1 MATLTLASGVS
12 MEVAQVLYDFVND
25 EAVNG
30 TRWSA
35 DEVFRVLG
43 ELVEEFGPR
52 NRELLEKRAEFQ
64 RQIDD
69 YYNRKRADGWT
80 PGTGSAEE
88 DAADLEKFLVE
99 IGYLAPENPLDFRMT
114 VPQLDPEMDQNG
126 PELVTPVTNA
136 SMAVGGANARWGS
149 LYDAYFLSDIHPEID
164 RDGQR
169 PQRLRM
175 VVEDINSFLDSHI
188 VSWEPVAARGSGR
201 DSERVGFNDM
211 ARYSLAAGPEGRQ
224 ELVGHTKDGGQ
235 ARLADG
241 EKFVGY
247 NLDGQGQLAE
257 FFLEDNG
264 LKLQIQLYEGGK
276 VDEDNGQ
283 FKDLVVESAVT
294 NIVDFEDA
302 VAIVD
307 AEDMV
312 VALRNYLGLI
322 RGDLRAYGSRGNLKT
337 INSDIPYTD
346 TQGNRQSLKATSLMS
361 VRNVSLHMYTDMVT
375 VDGEEV
381 PERLVGVLLTTF
393 IASSHDKGSDGG
405 EDTPV
410 RGPNSGQGYVYQV
423 APKLQTAEEVAEQV
437 RLFQAVEEKLAIA
450 EGSILIGIMNE
461 ELGMTL
467 QLQDALKASQS
478 RTFFTNTGFLD
489 RTGSQIRVQM
499 QAGPVDLRDDLTQS
513 AFNTSYERHNVDV
526 SIRAGLHKQGK
537 IGKGMQV
544 RNRAMAEMLER
555 KIDHPR
561 TGGNTA
567 WVPAPYPS
575 DIHSMHYHMVDVE
588 EVQRSMEDT
597 PALNIPR
604 QSLLTFPLL
613 DRDKVQDPERVRDQ
627 LLRYTHSMLAYVE
640 PWVHRGIGC
649 SGVPNFDQVEEMK
662 DRATERIDGAIIAN
676 WKLHGVVTQQ
686 DIEDALRRAAE
697 IVDEQN
703 AGNPDYVPLIDTPEK
718 RANML
723 ADPAVSAVLQ
733 IVDEALSSPSAYVE
747 PPLFQNRK
755 LVKGS

>member
-1 MATLTLASGVS
+1 MATVTLESGASV
-12 MEVAQVLYDFVND
+12 EIAQVLYDFVKD
-25 EAVNG
+25 EAVKG

-35 DEVFRVLG
+35 AEVFKVLG

-52 NRELLEKRAEFQ
+52 NRELLEKRAYFQ
-64 RQIDD
+64 RQIDAW
-69 YYNRKRADGWT
+69 YKGKREARWT
-80 PGTGSAEE
+80 PTAGSAEE
-88 DAADLEKFLVE
+88 DAASLERFLVN
-99 IGYLAPENPLDFRMT
+99 IGYLSPADPDGSPPDFRMT

-164 RDGQR
+164 RDAQR

-175 VVEDINSFLDSHI
+175 VVEDTNAFLDSH
-188 VSWEPVAARGSGR
+188 VAAWENG
-201 DSERVGFNDM
+201 VGFNDM

-235 ARLADG
+235 DRLADG

-247 NLDGQGQLAE
+247 NLDDQGQLAE

-264 LKLQIQLYEGGK
+264 LKLQFQLYEGGK
-276 VDEDNGQ
+276 VDENNGQ
-283 FKDLVVESAVT
+283 FKDLIVESAVT

-337 INSDIPYTD
+337 INSDMTYTD
-346 TQGNRQSLKATSLMS
+346 TSGNPQSLKATSLMS

-393 IASSHDKGSDGG
+393 IASAHDNGSDGG
-405 EDTPV
+405 SDTPV
-410 RGPNSGQGYVYQV
+410 RGPNSGKGYVYQV

-437 RLFQAVEEKLAIA
+437 RLFQAVEEKLGIP

-499 QAGPVDLRDDLTQS
+499 QAGPVDLRDDLTQGV
-513 AFNTSYERHNVDV
+513 FNTSYERHNVDV

-575 DIHSMHYHMVDVE
+575 DIHSMHYHMVDVD

-597 PALNIPR
+597 PALNISR
-604 QSLLTFPLL
+604 RSLLTFPLL
-613 DRDKVQDPERVRDQ
+613 DRDKVQDPESARDQ

-703 AGNPDYVPLIDTPEK
+703 AGNPDYVPLMDTPEK
-718 RANML
+718 RANVL
-723 ADPAVSAVLQ
+723 ADPAVAAVLQ
-733 IVDEALSSPSAYVE
+733 IIDEALSSPSAYVE
-747 PPLFQNRK
+747 PPLFHNRK
-755 LVKGS
+755 QVKGS

>member
-1 MATLTLASGVS
+1 MTTVTLESGASV
-12 MEVAQVLYDFVND
+12 EIAQVLYDFVKD
-25 EAVNG
+25 EALKG
-30 TRWSA
+30 THWSA
-35 DEVFRVLG
+35 DEVFKVLG

-52 NRELLEKRAEFQ
+52 NRELLDKRAQFQ
-64 RQIDD
+64 RQVDD
-69 YYNRKRADGWT
+69 YYNQKRTDGWT
-80 PGTGSAEE
+80 PTTGSAEE

-164 RDGQR
+164 RDAQR

-175 VVEDINSFLDSHI
+175 VVDDTNAFLDNH
-188 VSWEPVAARGSGR
+188 VVAWEGGVH
-201 DSERVGFNDM
+201 FNDI

-224 ELVGHTKDGGQ
+224 ELAGHTKDGRQ
-235 ARLADG
+235 VRLADRD
-241 EKFVGY
+241 KFIGY

-264 LKLQIQLYEGGK
+264 LKLQCQLYEGGK
-276 VDEDNGQ
+276 VDENNGQ
-283 FKDLVVESAVT
+283 FRDLVVESAVT

-312 VALRNYLGLI
+312 IALRNYLGLI
-322 RGDLRAYGSRGNLKT
+322 RGDLRAFGSRGNLKT
-337 INSDIPYTD
+337 INPDIKYTD
-346 TQGNRQSLKATSLMS
+346 ALGHQQTLKATSLMS

-375 VDGEEV
+375 VGGREV
-381 PERLVGVLLTTF
+381 PERILGVLLTTF
-393 IASSHDKGSDGG
+393 IASAHDKGSEGG
-405 EDTPV
+405 SDMPA
-410 RGPNSGQGYVYQV
+410 RGPNSGKGYVYQV

-437 RLFQAVEEKLAIA
+437 RLFQSVEEKLGIP

-478 RTFFTNTGFLD
+478 RAFFTNTGFLD

-513 AFNTSYERHNVDV
+513 SFNTSYERHNVDV

-575 DIHSMHYHMVDVE
+575 DIHSMHYHMVDVD

-597 PALNIPR
+597 PALNISR
-604 QSLLTFPLL
+604 RSLLTFPLL

-676 WKLHGVVTQQ
+676 WKLHGVVIQQ

-718 RANML
+718 RANVL

-755 LVKGS
+755 LVKGL